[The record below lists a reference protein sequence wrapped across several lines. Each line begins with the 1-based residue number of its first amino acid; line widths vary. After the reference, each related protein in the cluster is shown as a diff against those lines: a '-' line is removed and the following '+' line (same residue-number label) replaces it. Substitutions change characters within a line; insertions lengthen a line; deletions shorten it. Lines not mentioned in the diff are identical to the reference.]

1 MNIFLIG
8 FMGCGKSTL
17 GKKLAKKMSYSFLDS
32 DKEIEQQEQISI
44 QQIFDT
50 KGEDYFRNLET
61 EWLNNQK
68 GGNSIISL
76 GGGTPCFNCN
86 IDLINSIGTSVYLQM
101 NAGLLTNRL
110 YHSKQKRP
118 LIEKYKENKVQLE
131 REIHSLLS
139 QREVFYN
146 EANIIFEASNMSNS
160 KLDLLVTAING
171 NI

>member
-17 GKKLAKKMSYSFLDS
+17 GKKLAKKMSYSFIDV
-32 DKEIEQQEQISI
+32 DKEIEQKELLSI
-44 QQIFDT
+44 QKLFDT
-50 KGEDYFRNLET
+50 HGEAYFRSLET
-61 EWLNNQK
+61 EWLNNYK
-68 GGNSIISL
+68 GSNTIISL
-76 GGGTPCFNCN
+76 GGGTPCFNNN
-86 IDLINSIGTSVYLQM
+86 IELINSIGTTVYLKM

-118 LIEKYKENKVQLE
+118 LIEKFKDDKVQLE
-131 REIHSLLS
+131 KEIHNLLS
-139 QREVFYN
+139 LREEFYN

-160 KLDLLVTAING
+160 KLDLLITAINE